1 MSLESPKLILH
12 SHLEDN
18 KILEVGWSSEYLT
31 DDDKDRSRDIYC
43 LEVRID
49 GLGDDDLIDE
59 QAMDMLRRIAWM
71 LSDGE
76 LGVAYL
82 VFFEHTQL
90 PKSRIRSYRGVFPY
104 KGEIKQ
110 GEYIE
115 FEFELEAGL
124 TFFAGMAPITKY
136 NRDECFGLAG
146 SLVWGFVVIPVNQTN
161 KIYSREFLESIIP
174 CLDTRGAISIN
185 SLKLI
190 PRFCS
195 QGLVVL
201 SFGSDTRGDFV
212 NIRSF
217 FNAEVKNL
225 VEQAMSRAVNEV
237 DRYKGIYQI
246 KPAPYKP

>member
-1 MSLESPKLILH
+1 MISDNLKLILH
-12 SHLEDN
+12 THLEEN
-18 KILEVGWSSEYLT
+18 EILEIGWSSKYLA
-31 DDDKDRSRDIYC
+31 DDDKDMAGDIYC

-49 GLGDDDLIDE
+49 GLGGDDTLGD
-59 QAMDMLRRIAWM
+59 QADQILSRIAWK
-71 LSDGE
+71 LSDGR

-90 PKSRIRSYRGVFPY
+90 PKSRIRSYKGVFPY
-104 KGEIKQ
+104 KGKIKQ

-136 NRDECFGLAG
+136 NRDECFDLAG

-195 QGLVVL
+195 QGLVVF
-201 SFGSDTRGDFV
+201 SFGSDTQGDFV

-217 FNAEVKNL
+217 FNAEVKKL
-225 VEQAMSRAVNEV
+225 VEQAMSSAVSEV
-237 DRYKGIYQI
+237 S
-246 KPAPYKP
+246 